1 MYVQAEDVSFM
12 LDGAHPHRAV
22 FGEWVAGILMLKT
35 EISQRVP
42 GGLELTFTARDHEVS
57 HPFARAPRDD
67 RTADVLDRKAKRL
80 SLDHRGDPLRH
91 LGRSWIVW
99 SADGWSILV
108 FAY

>member
-42 GGLELTFTARDHEVS
+42 GGFELAFTVWDYEVNHALS
-57 HPFARAPRDD
+57 HA
-67 RTADVLDRKAKRL
+67 L
-80 SLDHRGDPLRH
+80 
-91 LGRSWIVW
+91 
-99 SADGWSILV
+99 
-108 FAY
+108 

>member
-42 GGLELTFTARDHEVS
+42 GGFELTFTVRDHEVNHALS
-57 HPFARAPRDD
+57 RATRHGC
-67 RTADVLDRKAKRL
+67 TADMLDRKAR
-80 SLDHRGDPLRH
+80 
-91 LGRSWIVW
+91 
-99 SADGWSILV
+99 
-108 FAY
+108 